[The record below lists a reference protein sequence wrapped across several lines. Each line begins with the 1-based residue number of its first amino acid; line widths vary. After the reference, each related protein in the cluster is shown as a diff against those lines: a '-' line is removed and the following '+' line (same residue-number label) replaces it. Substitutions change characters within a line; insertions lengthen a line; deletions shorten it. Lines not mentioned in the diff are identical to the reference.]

1 MTLRLGMLGMH
12 HPHAVGM
19 ARQIA
24 AHPNEF
30 ELIAGWDRDTEI
42 AAARRREWGPDHARF
57 EVLGSAAAVLE
68 RELDGVVV
76 EGRVHE
82 NVALARLG
90 VERELS
96 VMLEKPAGV
105 NLADYQTLVARA
117 REQGLRVQ
125 LIYLFRYMNAVVEML
140 RLATSGALGEIY
152 EFRARMPKDVRLYDE
167 YVPWYFGYQG
177 GMYFEMA
184 GHVVDMMVT
193 MLGRP
198 EQITPFLAQHRN
210 DKTDWTDHGVAVFE
224 YPRAFGIIEV
234 NALEIAPDARHFEVY
249 GSRGACTIP
258 NLGSG
263 HLANAM
269 TQPLDIYLE
278 NGAYPDGT
286 VESPVAGWRRLDLPV
301 ATLQITDLREFA
313 ACVAGDQDPE
323 YSFEHD
329 LIVHEVLLRSS
340 GVTVTDRRLDG
351 ALD

>member
-24 AHPNEF
+24 AHSDEF
-30 ELIAGWDRDTEI
+30 ELVAGWDRDADV
-42 AAARRREWGPDHARF
+42 AATRRDEWGTDHPRF
-57 EVLGSAAAVLE
+57 AVLDSAE
-68 RELDGVVV
+68 AVLSQDIDGVIV
-76 EGRVHE
+76 EGHVHE
-82 NVALARLG
+82 NVALARLA
-90 VERELS
+90 VEKGLP

-105 NLADYQTLVARA
+105 NLTDYQELVARA
-117 REQGLRVQ
+117 REQGVRVQ
-125 LIYLFRYMNAVVEML
+125 LIYLFRYMSAVVEML
-140 RLATSGALGEIY
+140 RLATSGALGDIY

-167 YVPWYFGYQG
+167 YVPWYAGYEG

-198 EQITPFLAQHRN
+198 ERITPFLAQHREN
-210 DKTDWTDHGVAVFE
+210 KTAWTDHGVAVFE

-263 HLANAM
+263 HLANAT

-278 NGAYPDGT
+278 DGAYPEGT
-286 VESPVAGWRRLDLPV
+286 IDSPVAGWRRLDLPA
-301 ATLQITDLREFA
+301 ATLQIRDLREFA
-313 ACVAGDQDPE
+313 ACLAGEKEPE

-329 LIVHEVLLRSS
+329 LVVHEALLRSS
-340 GVTVTDRRLDG
+340 GVEV
-351 ALD
+351 

>member
-1 MTLRLGMLGMH
+1 MTLRLGMLGMC

-19 ARQIA
+19 VRQIA
-24 AHPNEF
+24 THPNEF
-30 ELIAGWDRDTEI
+30 ELVAGWDCDTDV
-42 AAARRREWGPDHARF
+42 AAARRREWRSDHARF
-57 EVLGSAAAVLE
+57 EVLDSTAAVLE

-82 NVALARLG
+82 NVALARLA
-90 VERELS
+90 VERGLP
-96 VMLEKPAGV
+96 VLLEKPAGV

-117 REQGLRVQ
+117 QEQGLRVQ
-125 LIYLFRYMNAVVEML
+125 LIYLFRYMSAVVEML

-167 YVPWYFGYQG
+167 YVPWYSGYQG

-184 GHVVDMMVT
+184 GHVVDMMIT

-198 EQITPFLAQHRN
+198 ERITPFLAQHRD

-263 HLANAM
+263 HLANAT
-269 TQPLDIYLE
+269 TQPLDVHLE
-278 NGAYPDGT
+278 DGTYPGCT
-286 VESPVAGWRRLDLPV
+286 VESPVSGWRRLDLP
-301 ATLQITDLREFA
+301 ATTLQITDLREFA
-313 ACVAGDQDPE
+313 ACVAGDKDPE

-329 LIVHEVLLRSS
+329 LIVHKALLYSS
-340 GVTVTDRRLDG
+340 GVTVTN
-351 ALD
+351 